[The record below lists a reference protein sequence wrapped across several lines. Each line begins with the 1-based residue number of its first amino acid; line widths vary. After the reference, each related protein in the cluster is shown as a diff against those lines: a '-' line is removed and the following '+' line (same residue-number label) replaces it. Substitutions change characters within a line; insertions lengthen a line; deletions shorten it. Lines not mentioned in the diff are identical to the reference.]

1 VSESLQD
8 RVVVITGASAELGP
22 AVAERFAAEGA
33 RLALLARDEES
44 CIGVAM
50 GLPGGIRRHRGI
62 PVDLSDAASAMSAA
76 DTVREKLGP
85 PHVLLHLVGNY
96 AGGVPFDEFP
106 LDEWHRLVDVNLI
119 STVHANR
126 AFLADIKAAEH
137 GRIIT
142 MSTPLATAP
151 VTNVAAYAATKAAVE
166 SLTMSIAKELGGTA
180 ATANVLL
187 VRTIGDEAD
196 PMILRDAG
204 RQQHQHRFGVDRALA
219 AREVLDR
226 DLRGEAGGRLGEQ
239 RRRPGVEPARV
250 AHHDLDGTHRI
261 QRNSRAM
268 DRAGR
273 TRKT

>member
-1 VSESLQD
+1 MEASSGLMAD
-8 RVVVITGASAELGP
+8 RVVVITGATGKLGP
-22 AVAERFAAEGA
+22 TVAERFAAEGA

-50 GLPGGIRRHRGI
+50 GLPGGIRRHRGV
-62 PVDLSDAASAMSAA
+62 PVDLSDPVSTAAAA

-119 STVHANR
+119 STVHATR

-166 SLTMSIAKELGGTA
+166 SLTMSIAKELGGTT

-187 VRTIGDEAD
+187 VRTIGDEKPTHTRPDEIAAAMLWLCS
-196 PMILRDAG
+196 PAAG
-204 RQQHQHRFGVDRALA
+204 PINGQRIPLVGRA
-219 AREVLDR
+219 
-226 DLRGEAGGRLGEQ
+226 EA
-239 RRRPGVEPARV
+239 PKA
-250 AHHDLDGTHRI
+250 
-261 QRNSRAM
+261 
-268 DRAGR
+268 
-273 TRKT
+273 